1 MAEEGPTVRWKRTPL
16 EVVSEALMA
25 ADKEVIVEARFKLQ
39 GQRGTFTAQGKGAN
53 LKEAQQDV
61 INWLNR
67 EYGRGSWEIVN
78 N

>member
-1 MAEEGPTVRWKRTPL
+1 MAE
-16 EVVSEALMA
+16 
-25 ADKEVIVEARFKLQ
+25 DKEVIVEARFKLQ